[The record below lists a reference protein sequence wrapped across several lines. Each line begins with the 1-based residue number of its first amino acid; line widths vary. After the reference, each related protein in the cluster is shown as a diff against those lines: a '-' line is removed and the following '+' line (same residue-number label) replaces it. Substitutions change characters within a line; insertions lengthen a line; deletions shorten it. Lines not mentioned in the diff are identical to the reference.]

1 MLVLTKFLIDQPVM
15 SLRTG
20 GRVATVRQ
28 AIIDPTKLK
37 IEGFYCTDSL
47 EKNKVLVLVN
57 RDIRD
62 VLPAGFVVNDHEVLT
77 EPEDLVRLKKILDW
91 DYQLIGKVV
100 VTERK
105 KKLGK
110 VVDFATE
117 PESMIIKKLYVTQS
131 IVRSIANGSLS
142 IDRNQVVEITHNKI
156 IIKDPLQP
164 VKVQSA
170 KATSPVVSPA
180 PAT

>member
-1 MLVLTKFLIDQPVM
+1 M

-20 GRVATVRQ
+20 GRVATVRA

-57 RDIRD
+57 SDIRD
-62 VLPAGFVVNDHEVLT
+62 VLPAGFVINDHEVLS
-77 EPEDLVRLKKILDW
+77 EPDDLVRLKKVIDW
-91 DYQLIGKVV
+91 DYQLIGKLVF
-100 VTERK
+100 TEHK

-110 VVDFATE
+110 VVDYATD
-117 PESMIIKKLYVTQS
+117 PQSMVIQKIYVTQS
-131 IVRSIANGSLS
+131 IVRSIANGTLS
-142 IDRNQVVEITHNKI
+142 IDRSQVVEITRGKI

-164 VKVQSA
+164 I
-170 KATSPVVSPA
+170 KATSPVTSPA